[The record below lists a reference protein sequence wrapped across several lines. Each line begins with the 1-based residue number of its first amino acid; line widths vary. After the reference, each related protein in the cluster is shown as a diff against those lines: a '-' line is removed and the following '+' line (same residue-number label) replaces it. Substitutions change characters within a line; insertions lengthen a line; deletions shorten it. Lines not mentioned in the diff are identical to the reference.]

1 MVDFREVIE
10 KEFKNEHRMNVDHS
24 MKCLAKSGC
33 NVALLYFKGWDVEY
47 HAILPFD
54 EDIILSGKS
63 GYCSDIEDY
72 IFGTK
77 GEVLWAECYYNDT
90 FDTEDIELTYGDE
103 PMPNAIL
110 VTGFSNGNTFFQCIV
125 TVVDP
130 EYRKKKQLLKE
141 AQEKEDTPYVCKDY
155 DDILNHL

>member
-10 KEFKNEHRMNVDHS
+10 EEFKNEHRMNVEHS
-24 MKCLAKSGC
+24 MRCLAESGC

-54 EDIILSGKS
+54 EDIILSGRS
-63 GYCSDIEDY
+63 GSCGDIEEF

-77 GEVLWAECYYNDT
+77 GDVHWIECYYDNNT
-90 FDTEDIELTYGDE
+90 FDTEDIELRYGDE
-103 PMPNAIL
+103 PMPNSIL
-110 VTGFSNGNTFFQCIV
+110 VTGVSYCNVFFQCIV

-141 AQEKEDTPYVCKDY
+141 AQEKESTPYVCKD

>member
-10 KEFKNEHRMNVDHS
+10 KEFKDEHIMNVDHS
-24 MKCLAKSGC
+24 MKCLAESGC

-47 HAILPFD
+47 HSILPFD
-54 EDIILSGKS
+54 EDIILSGRS
-63 GYCSDIEDY
+63 GYCSDIEEF

-77 GEVLWAECYYNDT
+77 GDVHWIECYYNDT

-103 PMPNAIL
+103 PMPNSIL
-110 VTGFSNGNTFFQCIV
+110 VTGVNGCNVFFQCIV

-130 EYRKKKQLLKE
+130 RYMEKKQLLKE
-141 AQEKEDTPYVCKDY
+141 AQEKEATPYVCKDD